1 MKKNT
6 TTQFRKAII
15 CLSLG
20 LGLSFSSM
28 GQLSYAATDTP
39 VEPANDLTPNIL
51 YQVLAAEIAAQ
62 RGQLATA
69 ANTYLALAK
78 STRDSRL
85 AQRATEIYLGER
97 SLDGALQSAQLWAE
111 LAPSNVIAT
120 NTLEALYANTGRLT
134 LLEPLLVKKLLKAR
148 EDKQSTEA
156 YTAIERLLTRSPDR
170 RASFDMLD
178 RISKPDQSVATA
190 RLALANLAA
199 NAGQLPRAASEAL
212 AASRLLPDDEAM
224 IVSAAAYEQQ
234 ASQSAKGA
242 LAIIKPFVDRN
253 PKAVEPN
260 IIYGRLLAIDG
271 QLDAGR
277 KQLEKV
283 LATDKNNPSILYSL
297 AQVSTQLKQPKDA
310 KQYLDQFIALP
321 RDIQRDNNSAFM
333 FHGQIAEDEKEFAQ
347 AIDWYSK
354 IQRGEQFMPAL
365 NRRALLLG
373 KTNRL
378 AEARTLLQS
387 ISPSTPRERLQLL
400 SAEASVLRQANQ
412 HEEVFSLLNSALEK
426 SPNNADLLYE
436 QAMAADKINKLD
448 VMEQSIRKLLTIEP
462 TRADAYNALGY
473 TLADR
478 NLRLPEA
485 FTLIEKA
492 LELSPDS
499 GAILDSMG
507 WVLFRMNRIPEA
519 ITYLRRA
526 FKASPDAEVAV
537 HLGEALWRAGNADEA
552 KQFWREAKEK
562 EPTNDVLK
570 ETLTRLNVSI

>member
-6 TTQFRKAII
+6 TTQFRKVII

-20 LGLSFSSM
+20 LSLSSM

-39 VEPANDLTPNIL
+39 AEPANDLTPNIL

-85 AQRATEIYLGER
+85 AQRATEIFLGER
-97 SLDGALQSAQLWAE
+97 ALDGALQSAQLWAE
-111 LAPSNVIAT
+111 LAPSNIIAT

-148 EDKQSTEA
+148 EDKQSSEA
-156 YTAIERLLTRSPDR
+156 YTVIERLLTRSPDR
-170 RASFDMLD
+170 RATFDMLD
-178 RISKPDQSVATA
+178 RISKSDLSVATA

-212 AASRLLPDDEAM
+212 AASLLSPDDESM
-224 IVSAAAYEQQ
+224 VVSAAAYEQQ
-234 ASQSAKGA
+234 STQSAKTA
-242 LAIIKPFVDRN
+242 IAIIKPFVERN

-260 IIYGRLLAIDG
+260 IIYGRLLAMDG

-277 KQLEKV
+277 RQLEKV
-283 LATDKNNPSILYSL
+283 LATDKNNPNILYSL

-310 KQYLDQFIALP
+310 RRYLDQFIALP

-333 FHGQIAEDEKEFAQ
+333 FQGQIAEDEKEFAQ

-400 SAEASVLRQANQ
+400 SAEASVLRQANL
-412 HEEVFSLLNSALEK
+412 HDEVFSLLNSALEK

-448 VMEQSIRKLLTIEP
+448 IMEQSIRKLLTIEP
-462 TRADAYNALGY
+462 ARADAYNALGY